1 MRSPRT
7 ITAVVAT
14 AVTAALIATSATA
27 VAAPAKRAAKPSSQ
41 QITLVRQISKLDGQ
55 YTSLRKRVRTCA
67 TARTDLRVADRQRR
81 AAKRSATVRRP
92 VRVLRAKRV
101 RMAAAVL
108 RLNRRARL
116 CATARRPVTPVVAAV
131 PAGAGTAQLRMPDV
145 VTGASLD
152 LGSILG
158 SLPLGDVVRVVDV
171 LDLDGVLCST
181 AGVTC
186 IGVDGALL
194 RQALDRLLSRNLVTS
209 LLSLDLPGTI
219 AAVQALLAGGDV
231 ASLIGAEAVGGSV
244 LRLVPLG
251 PLAQLAGVGVIP
263 DLPIGAIR
271 VNP

>member
-1 MRSPRT
+1 MRSHRPL
-7 ITAVVAT
+7 TAVVAA
-14 AVTAALIATSATA
+14 AVAATLIATGATA
-27 VAAPAKRAAKPSSQ
+27 ATAAPTPAKPSSQ

-67 TARTDLRVADRQRR
+67 TARSDLRVADRQRR

-101 RMAAAVL
+101 KMAAAVL

-116 CATARRPVTPVVAAV
+116 CATARRPVTPVVQAV
-131 PAGAGTAQLRMPDV
+131 PGAAGTAQLRMPDV

-152 LGSILG
+152 LGSIIG
-158 SLPLGDVVRVVDV
+158 SVPLGDVVRIVDV

-181 AGVTC
+181 TGVTC
-186 IGVDGALL
+186 VGVDGALL
-194 RQALDRLLSRNLVTS
+194 RQALNRLLSQNLVTS

-231 ASLIGAEAVGGSV
+231 TSLLRAEVIDGSV
-244 LRLVPLG
+244 LRLIPLG

-263 DLPIGAIR
+263 DLPVGAIR
-271 VNP
+271 VVP